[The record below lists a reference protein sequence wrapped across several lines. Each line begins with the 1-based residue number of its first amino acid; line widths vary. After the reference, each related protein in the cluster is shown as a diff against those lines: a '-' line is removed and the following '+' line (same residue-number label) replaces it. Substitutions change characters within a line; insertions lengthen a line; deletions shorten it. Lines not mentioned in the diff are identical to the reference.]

1 MADGVCLFRLW
12 QQDGTWRRIVTR
24 LQARADAAGLITW
37 DVVGVPVNMPRQVRQ
52 YVPNLHVG
60 CWVSSLTEFGSVTG
74 TVAGDRAVG
83 QLGWRMRRR
92 RRPNFARPYICRFS
106 ILTRLTWPST
116 APELQGRVSPAVT
129 AARSRCRPFANEC
142 SGGSSPASTAA
153 IHCGSRAPRPDWSS
167 PEAARSAGDE
177 FYVHSARSPAN
188 PWFGRA
194 LRNGTGRIRAGDLE
208 RDVIFA
214 AADPDAHTD
223 IDAAYHAKYDRYGAA
238 IVESVVGEKA
248 RAVTIRL
255 VPRA

>member
-1 MADGVCLFRLW
+1 LE
-12 QQDGTWRRIVTR
+12 
-24 LQARADAAGLITW
+24 DAAAEE
-37 DVVGVPVNMPRQVRQ
+37 V
-52 YVPNLHVG
+52 
-60 CWVSSLTEFGSVTG
+60 EFRAAVHLPFQHFDSVDL
-74 TVAGDRAVG
+74 ALDRAGAPG
-83 QLGWRMRRR
+83 QGH
-92 RRPNFARPYICRFS
+92 
-106 ILTRLTWPST
+106 
-116 APELQGRVSPAVT
+116 PAVT

-177 FYVHSARSPAN
+177 FYVHSARGPAN

-238 IVESVVGEKA
+238 IVGSVVGEKA